1 MPDSDRSLLII
12 WNGQRQAFY
21 SDAGVVVIA
30 KTEGGW
36 IYKTA
41 FSKADFD
48 DNTYK
53 ILEVIHKYAE

>member
-1 MPDSDRSLLII
+1 MNSAKIMFVQ
-12 WNGQRQAFY
+12 WNGQRQFFY

>member
-1 MPDSDRSLLII
+1 MNSAKIMFVQ
-12 WNGQRQAFY
+12 WNGQRQVFY